1 MNLRI
6 AVMGFGL
13 CLGCG
18 ASPDAGSAER
28 ESLGSEADALS
39 NKDFD
44 VDYANCAEFAGI
56 GVVPAANARPLVPAH
71 YTLAGDA
78 ANAVIVVRVASCASS
93 VVDGKAQ
100 GATLTSQ
107 IGIRVTG
114 QDESAFINNY
124 TLFAATN
131 VARLHARFK
140 AAGVDVDNTKKISFS
155 LASGTLTAASSS
167 SHTPSF
173 LVSGSAATPASDPVE
188 FIASWWAD
196 GNHGV
201 VRARTVFPEIRFGEA
216 STVLTT
222 PAGSELAQL
231 IGGTTLTFPF
241 LDSYNTFASS
251 HLEVRDTD

>member
-1 MNLRI
+1 MNVRV
-6 AVMGFGL
+6 AVMSFGL
-13 CLGCG
+13 CLACG
-18 ASPDAGSAER
+18 AAPDSASTDEPMGLER
-28 ESLGSEADALS
+28 AAAS

-44 VDYANCAEFAGI
+44 VDYADCAEFAGI
-56 GVVPAANARPLVPAH
+56 GVVPRQNALPLVPSH

-78 ANAVIVVRVASCASS
+78 QNAVIVVRVASCTSS
-93 VVDGKAQ
+93 VIDGKAA

-107 IGIRVTG
+107 IGISVLGEDATA
-114 QDESAFINNY
+114 DINNY
-124 TLFAATN
+124 TLFFATN
-131 VARLHARFK
+131 QARLHARFQG
-140 AAGVDVDNTKKISFS
+140 AGVDADNTNGISFS
-155 LASGTLTAASSS
+155 LSSGVLDVNSSS
-167 SHTPSF
+167 AHTPTF
-173 LVSGSAATPASDPVE
+173 AVDGSAATPSSPPTQ

-201 VRARTVFPEIRFGEA
+201 VRSRTVLPSIRFGGS

-222 PAGSELAQL
+222 PAGSALANL